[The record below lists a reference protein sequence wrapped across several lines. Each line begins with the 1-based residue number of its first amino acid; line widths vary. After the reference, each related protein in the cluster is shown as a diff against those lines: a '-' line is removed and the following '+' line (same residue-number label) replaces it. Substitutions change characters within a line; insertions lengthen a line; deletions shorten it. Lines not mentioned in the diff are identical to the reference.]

1 MAEARVRMV
10 IARSGGTEVLQS
22 FIELVIPCFHA
33 LLSSLSSLGK
43 FIISRLD
50 EEVVDM
56 SEEGQLGV
64 TMSKQDVLIFAPR
77 GDWAVG
83 TEQER
88 LEIRLRWESGRG
100 EEQRRGPTSAL
111 PSESV
116 LCMTESEATQRVDAK
131 G

>member
-1 MAEARVRMV
+1 M
-10 IARSGGTEVLQS
+10 LQS

-64 TMSKQDVLIFAPR
+64 TMSKQDVLIFAPK

-88 LEIRLRWESGRG
+88 LEIVYDGRVVEVRSSGEDQRLHCRQNLSY
-100 EEQRRGPTSAL
+100 A
-111 PSESV
+111 
-116 LCMTESEATQRVDAK
+116 
-131 G
+131 